1 MFDPG
6 IITAEIKNATQ
17 WRVAR
22 QTDPIFFIVGM
33 GLFLGGI
40 SSIIVTA
47 GYIMH
52 QIIWRGMD
60 FPSLMQ
66 ITVLLSGVMVGALGA
81 FFLSLV
87 YEETKDKKE
96 ATKKIMF
103 PGG

>member
-1 MFDPG
+1 MYYF
-6 IITAEIKNATQ
+6 KNTISKPKN
-17 WRVAR
+17 R
-22 QTDPIFFIVGM
+22 QADPIFFIVGM

-47 GYIMH
+47 GY
-52 QIIWRGMD
+52 IIWRGMD

-87 YEETKDKKE
+87 YEDKKE

-103 PGG
+103 PDG

>member
-1 MFDPG
+1 MFDPE

-17 WRVAR
+17 WK
-22 QTDPIFFIVGM
+22 TDSIFFITGIV
-33 GLFLGGI
+33 LFLTGI
-40 SSIIVTA
+40 VSVVVTA
-47 GYIMH
+47 GYIIY

-87 YEETKDKKE
+87 YEDKKE

-103 PGG
+103 PDG